1 MLHYLTN
8 MTDLVTNCDFSNL
21 SQLIEKSKKATQ
33 LVDEAEKLF
42 LRYGLEKVSVEEI
55 CQVAK
60 VSKMTFYRYFQ
71 NKIHIFLFII
81 NRIMARAEKR
91 YYQIMAQ
98 QVSYQEKARQIVQ
111 MKIEISQDF
120 SCQMLKEYLNS
131 PYPEIKA
138 FIHQKTQEYFHL
150 FFKDFQEAQQRGEI
164 RKNIK
169 PEFILYILNRLV
181 DFVGDENLHQYYS
194 SPQELTEELT
204 NFFFFGILST
214 NTGLSLRNHLQ
225 TNNSEGTTNQNSS
238 PPENNSSPGSN
249 SKNKSTFKIKK

>member
-1 MLHYLTN
+1 MTN
-8 MTDLVTNCDFSNL
+8 LVTFYNFSKF
-21 SQLIEKSKKATQ
+21 SQLIRKSKKATQ

-42 LRYGLEKVSVEEI
+42 LRFGLEKVSVEEI
-55 CQVAK
+55 CHVAK

-71 NKIHIFLFII
+71 NKIHLFLFII

-91 YYQIMAQ
+91 YYKIMAQ
-98 QVSYQEKARQIVQ
+98 QVSYQEKVRQIVQ

-120 SCQMLKEYLNS
+120 SYQMLKEYLNS

-138 FIHQKTQEYFHL
+138 FIHQKTEEYFNL
-150 FFKDFQEAQQRGEI
+150 FLKDFQEAQQRGEI

-181 DFVGDENLHQYYS
+181 DFVGDENLLQYYS
-194 SPQELTEELT
+194 YPQELIEELI

-214 NTGLSLRNHLQ
+214 KTGLSLRNHLQ

-238 PPENNSSPGSN
+238 PPENNSSSGSI
-249 SKNKSTFKIKK
+249 SKNKSNFKIKK